1 MSRVAGRAAEVT
13 RAALLDAAGEIV
25 LRDGVSA
32 LTLDAVARS
41 AGVSKGGL
49 LYHFA
54 SKRDLV
60 EALIARVA
68 DVFVASDEMDGTVGE
83 PGRATRAY
91 LRCSLESSGKPGSAE
106 ERLAAALFAGM
117 LLEPALL
124 DTARGLW
131 DAWQQDIAGDGIDEV
146 DATIV
151 RLAADGLWLSRAL
164 DLAPPDD
171 ELTRRVVARLRA
183 LAD

>member
-1 MSRVAGRAAEVT
+1 MSRVAGRAADVT
-13 RAALLDAAGEIV
+13 KSVLLDAASEIV

-68 DVFVASDEMDGTVGE
+68 EVFVASDAMDGRIGE

-91 LRCSLESSGKPGSAE
+91 LRCSLESSGEPGSAE

-117 LLEPALL
+117 LVDPALL

-131 DAWQQDIAGDGIDEV
+131 NAWQHDIAGDGIDEV

-171 ELTRRVVARLRA
+171 ELTRRVVVRLRT
-183 LAD
+183 LTG